1 MFHAFKGCL
10 KVRGGGDKV
19 SVYFPC
25 RYLRRMI
32 VAWMAH
38 NRYFLFKH
46 KKVSLQSK
54 YGVEGGDYCPEPI
67 SVKEYLRKM
76 LKRSFWG
83 EDVVLYAL
91 SCLFDL
97 KITVVNGSTLDE
109 HLTTCQKEKTKFCKR
124 AGCQKIFATKK
135 ALRAHLATHITLKG
149 DAAKCKGC
157 GKDGFTRQKS
167 LDDHYRYCDGNP
179 DRVGPFPCPVAGC
192 RRGKDNPFRRTHNLN
207 IHLKDEHGYDPK
219 HM

>member
-1 MFHAFKGCL
+1 MFHTFKGCL

-25 RYLRRMI
+25 WYLRRMI

-83 EDVVLYAL
+83 EDIVLYAL

-97 KITVVNGSTLDE
+97 KITVVNGSTP
-109 HLTTCQKEKTKFCKR
+109 
-124 AGCQKIFATKK
+124 G
-135 ALRAHLATHITLKG
+135 
-149 DAAKCKGC
+149 
-157 GKDGFTRQKS
+157 
-167 LDDHYRYCDGNP
+167 
-179 DRVGPFPCPVAGC
+179 
-192 RRGKDNPFRRTHNLN
+192 
-207 IHLKDEHGYDPK
+207 
-219 HM
+219 

>member
-1 MFHAFKGCL
+1 MGNCLFHAFKGCL
-10 KVRGGGDKV
+10 KVRGGEDKV

-109 HLTTCQKEKTKFCKR
+109 HRFRHNQPLAAVDVVLVYNGHNHYIY
-124 AGCQKIFATKK
+124 AGRWT
-135 ALRAHLATHITLKG
+135 LVHLSGDSVGRCCITG
-149 DAAKCKGC
+149 
-157 GKDGFTRQKS
+157 
-167 LDDHYRYCDGNP
+167 RYYY
-179 DRVGPFPCPVAGC
+179 VLYIYVISWTF
-192 RRGKDNPFRRTHNLN
+192 L
-207 IHLKDEHGYDPK
+207 I
-219 HM
+219 